1 MKEQCRQY
9 EGLMTFGNDEQLQE
23 HMKVCAD
30 CRAEH
35 ERMEKVSALIQE
47 VAPSIKE
54 RRKNTARLKM
64 ACASFTLIM
73 LVSTLSVINLNTDI
87 HDTLMYGQTL
97 TLEDYGLPVDSYGLI
112 TVN

>member
-1 MKEQCRQY
+1 MENKCTQY
-9 EGLMTFGNDEQLQE
+9 EGLMTFGTTERLIE
-23 HMKVCAD
+23 HIKTCED

-54 RRKNTARLKM
+54 KRKNYARLKM
-64 ACASFTLIM
+64 ACASFALVM
-73 LVSTLSVINLNTDI
+73 FVSTLGVINLNTDI
-87 HDTLMYGQTL
+87 HDTIMYGQTL

-112 TVN
+112 MVN